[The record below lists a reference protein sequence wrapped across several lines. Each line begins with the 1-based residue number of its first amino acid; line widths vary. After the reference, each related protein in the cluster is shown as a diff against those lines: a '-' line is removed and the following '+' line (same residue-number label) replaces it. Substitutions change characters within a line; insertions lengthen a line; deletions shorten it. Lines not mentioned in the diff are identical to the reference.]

1 MGGKNQQQRARYS
14 WRLLLAILCVVLV
27 VCTGTVQVAHTHA
40 DGADTHADCS
50 LCAIA
55 HIAVHMTQTPTAAPP
70 VVVVAVL
77 QALPPVLLPNALS
90 TFALFTRPPPVA
102 AVPA

>member
-1 MGGKNQQQRARYS
+1 MGCNGQKCTTGHT

-27 VCTGTVQVAHTHA
+27 VFTGTVQVAHTHA
-40 DGADTHADCS
+40 DADTHADCS
-50 LCAIA
+50 LCAVA
-55 HIAVHMTQTPTAAPP
+55 HITVHMAQAPASAPP
-70 VVVVAVL
+70 AVVVTAL
-77 QALPPVLLPNALS
+77 HTLPPALLPVALS

>member
-1 MGGKNQQQRARYS
+1 MGGSSQQQRTGHP

-27 VCTGTVQVAHTHA
+27 VFTGTVQVAHTHA
-40 DGADTHADCS
+40 DTDTHADCS
-50 LCAIA
+50 LCAVA
-55 HIAVHMTQTPTAAPP
+55 HITVHMAQAPAPAPP
-70 VVVVAVL
+70 VVVVTVL
-77 QALPPVLLPNALS
+77 HNLPPALLPVALS